1 MISDTVILVAVHTP
15 ADAPEPD
22 AGFSVMLNSAVVMAT
37 DSDDSA
43 TPQYVQNAAGA
54 IAEGVGVNVY
64 QIDVV
69 SDRSVSEVQGWLID
83 DHALDQDIDG
93 IADLLRERNGAPI
106 EDGEYTITDMRVRYD
121 LGSDGTT
128 SADPERDFDVDK
140 VHGLVI
146 RHGLQQGAFTV
157 DDLQKATTQL
167 NCECRTAFGMQEV
180 DKIDL
185 MEFLEEI
192 EKLPSGPSADPLS
205 NASSSPSPTL

>member
-54 IAEGVGVNVY
+54 IADGVGVNVY

-128 SADPERDFDVDK
+128 SADPERDFDIDK
-140 VHGLVI
+140 VHALVI
-146 RHGLQQGAFTV
+146 RHELHQGGYMA
-157 DDLQKATTQL
+157 DDLHKATQQL
-167 NCECRTAFGMQEV
+167 SRECRTAFDLQEV
-180 DKIDL
+180 SDSDL
-185 MEFLEEI
+185 GQFLQGR
-192 EKLPSGPSADPLS
+192 PASVASDPLS
-205 NASSSPSPTL
+205 SSSSSPSPTL